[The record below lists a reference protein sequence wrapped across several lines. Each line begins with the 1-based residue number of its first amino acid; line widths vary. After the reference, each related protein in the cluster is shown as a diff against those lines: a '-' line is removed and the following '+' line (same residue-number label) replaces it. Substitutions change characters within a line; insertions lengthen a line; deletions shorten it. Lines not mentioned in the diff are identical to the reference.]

1 MKTAAVILASLLL
14 IVSGIV
20 GISIAVADD
29 SEEICDVRADFALGR
44 EDYTEAIRL
53 HREVLVSHPEDGLA
67 HYHLGFAY
75 GMAGREADELREYR
89 KAIALGLVK
98 WDLLLNL
105 ALAELERG
113 DVSAAVEELRI
124 ATRLGPGHEQVSR

>member
-14 IVSGIV
+14 IVVSGIV

-67 HYHLGFAY
+67 HYHLGFA
-75 GMAGREADELREYR
+75 
-89 KAIALGLVK
+89 
-98 WDLLLNL
+98 
-105 ALAELERG
+105 
-113 DVSAAVEELRI
+113 
-124 ATRLGPGHEQVSR
+124 